1 MSHLAASA
9 ALTAPVASSFTS
21 IMRANAKELQKKHKA
36 CIMFFMNGGPPTI
49 DIWDLKPGA
58 PTGGPFKEIET
69 SAPGVK
75 ISEHMPLMA
84 KQMHHAAILR
94 SMSTREADHNR
105 GRYYMHTGYVPN
117 PNITHPSYGAVLAK
131 ELSSPDLEIP
141 PFVSVGGSSFGPGFL
156 GMSYAPFVVDT
167 NGDVRN
173 LNMNME
179 PDRLAQRLTLLN
191 QIEGGFAASGRG
203 ESPIEHKKV
212 IDRTV
217 SLMTSEQ
224 MKAFK
229 VDDEPANVKERYG
242 ISAPGAQ
249 QGMGMMRRNPG
260 VARGALIARRLVE
273 RGVPFV
279 EVEMGG
285 WDLHANTH
293 DTLKNNNLP
302 VLDQAMSAL
311 IEDLDQRGM
320 LQDTAVIWM
329 GDFGRTPRINAR
341 AGRDH
346 WARCWS
352 TVVAG
357 GGIKGGQAV
366 GATNEDG
373 TAVATDP
380 IKSEDMMA
388 SVLKGLGVS
397 LETTYTS
404 KNNRPMKIANSGKVI
419 KELFS

>member
-1 MSHLAASA
+1 
-9 ALTAPVASSFTS
+9 
-21 IMRANAKELQKKHKA
+21 
-36 CIMFFMNGGPPTI
+36 
-49 DIWDLKPGA
+49 
-58 PTGGPFKEIET
+58 
-69 SAPGVK
+69 
-75 ISEHMPLMA
+75 
-84 KQMHHAAILR
+84 
-94 SMSTREADHNR
+94 
-105 GRYYMHTGYVPN
+105 
-117 PNITHPSYGAVLAK
+117 
-131 ELSSPDLEIP
+131 
-141 PFVSVGGSSFGPGFL
+141 
-156 GMSYAPFVVDT
+156 
-167 NGDVRN
+167 
-173 LNMNME
+173 
-179 PDRLAQRLTLLN
+179 
-191 QIEGGFAASGRG
+191 
-203 ESPIEHKKV
+203 
-212 IDRTV
+212 
-217 SLMTSEQ
+217 
-224 MKAFK
+224 
-229 VDDEPANVKERYG
+229 
-242 ISAPGAQ
+242 
-249 QGMGMMRRNPG
+249 
-260 VARGALIARRLVE
+260 
-273 RGVPFV
+273 
-279 EVEMGG
+279 MGG

-302 VLDQAMSAL
+302 TLDQAMSAL

-373 TAVATDP
+373 TSVATDP